1 MFSGLLTILAAVC
14 RTPVQVFHILPHW
27 GPWTGPK
34 VADRLAFGD
43 TTGERREN
51 PGFPVTTGTRVV
63 YLVPAALTLLV
74 SINPAITDNGFWRSL
89 CDLHS
94 AGCIVGTIALAC
106 SLFAYAQGN
115 ILHQEEGREL
125 FGLVIIIIWMS
136 LCRSSAKSP
145 LRGVRLIA
153 AVVVALFPFV
163 SWLYIYVNKEMR
175 ASWPTHCKTV
185 I

>member
-1 MFSGLLTILAAVC
+1 WTWKTTRICGPI
-14 RTPVQVFHILPHW
+14 QIFHIICISLFKNISPQAEM
-27 GPWTGPK
+27 PSVLLIITGK
-34 VADRLAFGD
+34 TSGR
-43 TTGERREN
+43 
-51 PGFPVTTGTRVV
+51 
-63 YLVPAALTLLV
+63 
-74 SINPAITDNGFWRSL
+74 DNGVWRSL

-94 AGCIVGTIALAC
+94 AGCIVGTIALAR

-115 ILHQEEGREL
+115 ILHEEEGREL
-125 FGLVIIIIWMS
+125 FGLVIITIWMS

-145 LRGVRLIA
+145 LGGVRLIA
-153 AVVVALFPFV
+153 ALLVALFPFV

>member
-1 MFSGLLTILAAVC
+1 MAMAGRLWRLCNLLMAAFFGLAAA
-14 RTPVQVFHILPHW
+14 VQVRAGPPGRGAAGGSAPLPSSAA
-27 GPWTGPK
+27 PARSQCAPSA
-34 VADRLAFGD
+34 V
-43 TTGERREN
+43 GERPRRRA
-51 PGFPVTTGTRVV
+51 V
-63 YLVPAALTLLV
+63 
-74 SINPAITDNGFWRSL
+74 DCNGVWRSL

-115 ILHQEEGREL
+115 ILHEEEGREL
-125 FGLVIIIIWMS
+125 FGLVIIAVWMR
-136 LCRSSAKSP
+136 LCRSSAKNP
-145 LRGVRLIA
+145 LAGVRLTA

-163 SWLYIYVNKEMR
+163 SWLYIYANKEMR